1 MYSTQWVD
9 FKTTLQVAAVSNFN
23 SMNKDT
29 AGTTATAGS
38 STTSNSSNNS
48 MIMIGVLD
56 SSVDLTGIA
65 ANPQARLVLEIQ
77 TK

>member
-9 FKTTLQVAAVSNFN
+9 FKTTLQVGAVSNFN
-23 SMNKDT
+23 SMSKD
-29 AGTTATAGS
+29 TTATTS
-38 STTSNSSNNS
+38 SNTITSSSNSS
-48 MIMIGVLD
+48 MVMIGVLESRND
-56 SSVDLTGIA
+56 ITAVA